1 MIEAVLLHPIREVGH
16 ELFIAT
22 ETAPDDARRIVGG
35 CVQWAGGIG
44 GEDEVLDIPGDKG
57 EGAVGGAV
65 SHGVPIVV
73 RPIEIGSP
81 EVENKI
87 VGKGIDIHQ
96 LSHRVI
102 DGL

>member
-22 ETAPDDARRIVGG
+22 ETAPDNARGIVGG
-35 CVQWAGGIG
+35 CAEWAGGIS
-44 GEDEVLDIPGDKG
+44 GEDEIFDIPGDKG
-57 EGAVGGAV
+57 EGTVGGAV
-65 SHGVPIVV
+65 SHGIPIVM

-87 VGKGIDIHQ
+87 VGKGIDMEPRSICD
-96 LSHRVI
+96 RP
-102 DGL
+102 